1 MQETEIKY
9 QKKELPGTLSKL
21 GLGLLLIGIVLGVL
35 SFFVD
40 HTRAVFNYLLSYAF
54 LISIG
59 VGALFLIALEYVAN
73 ADWSVPIRRVV
84 EFIAAIV
91 PFLAILVIPLLFN
104 IHDIFHWSHADAVA
118 EDKVLQGK
126 APYLNIPFF
135 IIRVF
140 LFIGIWS
147 LFYFLF
153 TKNSKKQDTSGD
165 QLLTK
170 KNIKLSAIFMPVF
183 AVTITLTAVDL
194 LMSVEPHWFSTI
206 FGVYFFSGS
215 VVSALAAVTLAT
227 VLLKEKGYL
236 HPRITNDHLYSLGGL
251 MFAFVNFWAYIAFSQ
266 FLLIWYANLPEESF
280 WFIQKWHGT
289 WAIFSIG
296 LIVIQFLVPYIA
308 LVSQPSKM
316 NPKNLKFVSVWL
328 LFAHLFDLFW
338 LVMPGI
344 PSLENGYVFSWIDL
358 VFPISVVGIILLV
371 FNLKAKKENLVP
383 IGDPKLKRGLDF
395 HL

>member
-9 QKKELPGTLSKL
+9 QKKELPGTLSRL
-21 GLGLLLIGIVLGVL
+21 GLGLLVIGIVLGVL

-40 HTRAVFNYLLSYAF
+40 HSRAVFNYLLSYAF

-59 VGALFLIALEYVAN
+59 VGALFLIALEYVAG

-84 EFIAAIV
+84 EFFAAIV

-104 IHDIFHWSHADAVA
+104 IHDIFHWSHADIVA

-140 LFIGIWS
+140 LFIGLWS
-147 LFYFLF
+147 LFYYLF
-153 TKNSKKQDTSGD
+153 TRNSKKQDLSGD

-170 KNIKLSAIFMPVF
+170 KNIKLSAIFIPLF
-183 AVTITLTAVDL
+183 AVTITLTSVDF
-194 LMSVEPHWFSTI
+194 LMSITPHWFSTI

-215 VVSALAAVTLAT
+215 VVAALAAVTLAT
-227 VLLKEKGYL
+227 VLLKEKGFL

-266 FLLIWYANLPEESF
+266 FLLIWYANLPEETF
-280 WFIQKWHGT
+280 WFIQKWHGS
-289 WAIFSIG
+289 WAIFSIA
-296 LIVIQFLVPYIA
+296 LIVIQFLVPYIV

-316 NPKNLKFVSVWL
+316 NPKTLKFISVWL

-338 LVMPGI
+338 LVMPSI
-344 PSLENGYVFSWIDL
+344 PSLSGGYVFSWIDL
-358 VFPISVVGIILLV
+358 VFPISVVGIVLLV

>member
-9 QKKELPGTLSKL
+9 QKKELPGTLSRL
-21 GLGLLLIGIVLGVL
+21 GLGLLVIGIVLGVL

-40 HTRAVFNYLLSYAF
+40 HSRAVFNYLLSYAF

-59 VGALFLIALEYVAN
+59 VGALFLIALEYVAG

-84 EFIAAIV
+84 EFFAAIV

-104 IHDIFHWSHADAVA
+104 IHDIFHWSHADIVA

-140 LFIGIWS
+140 LFIGLWS
-147 LFYFLF
+147 LFYYLF
-153 TKNSKKQDTSGD
+153 TRNSKKQDLSGD

-170 KNIKLSAIFMPVF
+170 KNIKLSAIFIPLF
-183 AVTITLTAVDL
+183 AVTITLTSVDF
-194 LMSVEPHWFSTI
+194 LMSITPHWFSTI

-215 VVSALAAVTLAT
+215 VVAALAAVTLAT
-227 VLLKEKGYL
+227 VLLKEKGFL

-266 FLLIWYANLPEESF
+266 FLLIWYANLPEETF
-280 WFIQKWHGT
+280 WFIQKWHGS
-289 WAIFSIG
+289 WAIFSIA
-296 LIVIQFLVPYIA
+296 LIVIQFLVPYIV

-316 NPKNLKFVSVWL
+316 NPKTLKFISVWL

-338 LVMPGI
+338 LVMPSI
-344 PSLENGYVFSWIDL
+344 PSLSDGYVFSWIDL
-358 VFPISVVGIILLV
+358 VFPISVVGIVLLV

>member
-21 GLGLLLIGIVLGVL
+21 GLGLLVIGIILGVL

-40 HTRAVFNYLLSYAF
+40 HSRAVFNYLLSYTF

-59 VGALFLIALEYVAN
+59 VGALFLIALEYVAG

-84 EFIAAIV
+84 EFFAAIV

-104 IHDIFHWSHADAVA
+104 VHDIFHWSHADVVA
-118 EDKVLQGK
+118 KDKILQGK

-140 LFIGIWS
+140 LFIGLWS
-147 LFYFLF
+147 LFYYLF
-153 TKNSKKQDTSGD
+153 TRNSKKQDNSGD

-170 KNIKLSAIFMPVF
+170 KNIKLSAIFIPLF
-183 AVTITLTAVDL
+183 AITITLTSVDF
-194 LMSVEPHWFSTI
+194 LMSITPHWFSTI
-206 FGVYFFSGS
+206 FGVYYFSGS
-215 VVSALAAVTLAT
+215 VVAALAAVTLAT
-227 VLLKEKGYL
+227 VLLKEKGFL
-236 HPRITNDHLYSLGGL
+236 HPRMTNDHLYSLGGL

-266 FLLIWYANLPEESF
+266 FLLIWYANLPEETF
-280 WFIQKWHGT
+280 WFMQKWHGS

-296 LIVIQFLVPYIA
+296 LIVIHFLVPYIA

-316 NPKNLKFVSVWL
+316 NPKTLKFISIWL

-338 LVMPGI
+338 LVMPSI
-344 PSLENGYVFSWIDL
+344 PSLADGYSFSWIDL
-358 VFPISVVGIILLV
+358 VFPISVTGIVLLV
-371 FNLKAKKENLVP
+371 FNMKAKKENLVP